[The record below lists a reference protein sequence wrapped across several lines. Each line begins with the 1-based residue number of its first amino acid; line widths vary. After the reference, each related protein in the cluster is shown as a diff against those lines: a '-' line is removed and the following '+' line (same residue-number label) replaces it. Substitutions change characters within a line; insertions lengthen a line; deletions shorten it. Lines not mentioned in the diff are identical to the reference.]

1 MESHSEGNDLVAGVF
16 PGFGTSS
23 SKKTKHDP
31 KAVLDLKIGRCIK
44 KDFALN
50 GFLLFLIFIYSKYI
64 QRFKSTMDNIFT
76 LPVTNTLVSRINQL
90 KPSTQ
95 PSWGKMSVDQ
105 MLAHCCVPYEMVF
118 TEIHS
123 RPHPLFRFMLKL
135 FVKQGVVN
143 EKPYP
148 KNSRTAPAF
157 IITGSKDFEQ
167 EKTRL
172 IAFVQQ
178 THALGA
184 SYFEGKESLSFG
196 PLTSQEW
203 NNLFYKHLD
212 HHLTQFGV

>member
-1 MESHSEGNDLVAGVF
+1 
-16 PGFGTSS
+16 
-23 SKKTKHDP
+23 
-31 KAVLDLKIGRCIK
+31 
-44 KDFALN
+44 
-50 GFLLFLIFIYSKYI
+50 
-64 QRFKSTMDNIFT
+64 MDNIFDLT
-76 LPVTNTLVSRINQL
+76 VTSTLVSRIN
-90 KPSTQ
+90 KINPSTQ

-105 MLAHCCVPYEMVF
+105 MLVHCCVPYEMVF

-148 KNSRTAPAF
+148 KNSKTAPAF

-196 PLTSQEW
+196 PLSSQEW